1 MITGPENMPVF
12 ANTTLTPDDKRM
24 IMAYIQT
31 VQAQPNPGG
40 AALGRVGPVPEGLV
54 IWVVGLGLLAIAA
67 VWIGAKV
74 S

>member
-1 MITGPENMPVF
+1 
-12 ANTTLTPDDKRM
+12 
-24 IMAYIQT
+24 
-31 VQAQPNPGG
+31 
-40 AALGRVGPVPEGLV
+40 VGPVPEGLV